1 MNSRPR
7 IVSPEEI
14 PALFAEA
21 WNERDA
27 DKIAA
32 LFDEDAD
39 FVNVVGIW
47 WSNREDIRK
56 AHHYG
61 LRVIFNNS
69 DLKVTKTR
77 LKYLSDSIATV
88 HARMRLKG
96 QTPRDGS
103 KPGMRFYIFT
113 FVVHITENG
122 WRCAAAQNTDIVPG
136 KETNLAEGGKI
147 KAVDYR
153 QEEEVKSE
161 K

>member
-56 AHHYG
+56 AHDYG

-69 DLKVTKTR
+69 DLKVTKTSV
-77 LKYLSDSIATV
+77 KYLSDSIATV

-96 QTPRDGS
+96 QSPKDGS
-103 KPGMRFYIFT
+103 KPGMRFNIFT
-113 FVVHITENG
+113 FVVHKTGQG
-122 WRCAAAQNTDIVPG
+122 WSCAAAHNTDIVTG
-136 KETNLAEGGKI
+136 KETNISEGGEVR
-147 KAVDYR
+147 AVDYR
-153 QEEEVKSE
+153 DAQN
-161 K
+161 

>member
-88 HARMRLKG
+88 HA
-96 QTPRDGS
+96 
-103 KPGMRFYIFT
+103 KPGMRFNIFT

-122 WRCAAAQNTDIVPG
+122 WSDKDQVEIPVRFHSHGSRPD
-136 KETNLAEGGKI
+136 EAERPDTKRRF
-147 KAVDYR
+147 KTRY
-153 QEEEVKSE
+153 EVLYLHICSSYN
-161 K
+161 

>member
-7 IVSPEEI
+7 IASPEEI
-14 PALFAEA
+14 PARFAEA

-47 WSNREDIRK
+47 WNNREDIRR
-56 AHHYG
+56 AHDYG

-77 LKYLSDSIATV
+77 VKYLSDSVATV

-96 QTPRDGS
+96 QTPKHGS
-103 KPGMRFYIFT
+103 NPEMRFNIFT
-113 FVVHITENG
+113 FVVHKTERG
-122 WRCAAAQNTDIVPG
+122 WSCSAAQNTDIVPG
-136 KETNLAEGGKI
+136 KETNLVEEGQI

-153 QEEEVKSE
+153 DPD
-161 K
+161 